1 MISELITFAVGV
13 TIGWFVKHYY
23 TKFKIEKLLH
33 ILTDPMDATIETFTD
48 LFEKLGINLDK
59 KKEE

>member
-1 MISELITFAVGV
+1 MIGGLIYCAIGI
-13 TIGWFVKHYY
+13 TIGWFAKHYY

-33 ILTDPMDATIETFTD
+33 ILTDPLDATVETFTD
-48 LFEKLGINLDK
+48 VFEKLGINLDK

>member
-1 MISELITFAVGV
+1 MIGGLITFAVGV
-13 TIGWFVKHYY
+13 TIGWFAKHYY
-23 TKFKIEKLLH
+23 AKWKIEKLLN
-33 ILTDPMDATIETFTD
+33 ILTDPLDATVETFTD